1 MRRGF
6 LVLALAFCGCAD
18 TSMLTYG
25 RYLLDAG
32 RYAEAYPHLEAAAA
46 RGGAAARA
54 ARDACAARWSAQL
67 LAEARAA
74 LAAGRDAA
82 ALPLL
87 VKAYD
92 LAASPAT
99 IALLDAADS
108 RLRAAEDGAAEIE
121 RLLSEE
127 NWRKALEVGLPFL
140 AAAPHDGRL
149 HALCREARER
159 GREDARRRAAKLL
172 DAGLGAEAA
181 AVTRESD
188 ALDASLPLPQP
199 EDPEYAARLEF
210 PQWYGAALPWERAV
224 DAPVPLEEALL
235 RETTAKALETERL
248 LARFGGALAEQR
260 LLEAAA
266 ALAAAERAAPD
277 AGDFRFRVRQARE
290 RLDAA
295 ADQALDATFLSGDF
309 RRALTLFRETHFGPI
324 PVAEE
329 RRAQFEARL
338 RNLLAQKLK
347 QHLGDNMAANA
358 LLLLSAARTVFP
370 ELWAD
375 SERKARFHF
384 LARSPVIAVAG
395 EGAEEITV
403 WLREARLPL
412 GDGQA
417 VLKVDATRP
426 ELLLTE
432 SPPSV
437 GIEEKLVPAELER
450 RPHPARGAI
459 LAEIALAGMAPP
471 EPGDPWERD
480 FLRRRSAFFHER
492 RRELARQLEALPEH
506 AYHFG
511 WQKARVS
518 VVHHQVK
525 AELRVALALGP
536 AFGNADGPPETLAVS
551 RSYTAQAPPGVDPYS
566 RGYFPS
572 KNAMRAELGALL
584 GRKARELVLAR
595 FDAALKD
602 MVKTAVRQAGEG
614 DGEGAVELLAHV
626 YAARGEGLT
635 AGKEAEA
642 LLARAWGRANVE
654 FLLAAPAGAFAEKPV
669 K

>member
-1 MRRGF
+1 MQTTASSTDLRPLGQTDIRVSAIGLGVMEF
-6 LVLALAFCGCAD
+6 SGGGGLLGRAFPVISQETKNAIVQAALDGGINWFD
-18 TSMLTYG
+18 TAEMYG
-25 RYLLDAG
+25 PYTNEELLG
-32 RYAEAYPHLEAAAA
+32 
-46 RGGAAARA
+46 
-54 ARDACAARWSAQL
+54 QT
-67 LAEARAA
+67 LAEA
-74 LAAGRDAA
+74 GRRDEAVIATKFGTIRHTEGDAPG
-82 ALPLL
+82 L
-87 VKAYD
+87 D
-92 LAASPAT
+92 GSPANVRL
-99 IALLDAADS
+99 AVEGSLR
-108 RLRAAEDGAAEIE
+108 RLRTDRIDLYYQHRMDPAVPIE
-121 RLLSEE
+121 
-127 NWRKALEVGLPFL
+127 
-140 AAAPHDGRL
+140 
-149 HALCREARER
+149 
-159 GREDARRRAAKLL
+159 
-172 DAGLGAEAA
+172 
-181 AVTRESD
+181 
-188 ALDASLPLPQP
+188 
-199 EDPEYAARLEF
+199 
-210 PQWYGAALPWERAV
+210 
-224 DAPVPLEEALL
+224 
-235 RETTAKALETERL
+235 ETV
-248 LARFGGALAEQR
+248 GALAELVTEGKVR
-260 LLEAAA
+260 HIGLSEASADTIRRAHAVHPIAA
-266 ALAAAERAAPD
+266 VQTEYSLFSRDVEAEVLPTL
-277 AGDFRFRVRQARE
+277 RE
-290 RLDAA
+290 LGIGLVAYSPLGRG
-295 ADQALDATFLSGDF
+295 FLSGRFSSPEDLDEGDF